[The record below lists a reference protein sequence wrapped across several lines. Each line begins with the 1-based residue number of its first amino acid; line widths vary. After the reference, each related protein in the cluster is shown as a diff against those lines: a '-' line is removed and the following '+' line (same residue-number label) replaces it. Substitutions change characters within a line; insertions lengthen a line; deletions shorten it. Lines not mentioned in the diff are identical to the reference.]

1 MEYSGEDEEYVNG
14 DHPFEEDDEE
24 EEGQINSKTGPVTEK
39 KIDPKSG
46 PLMSEPKMQVISTK
60 DPLPQVQTANLNI
73 IASMTVDIP
82 SFTERKDSAGANAVF
97 YNIVI
102 GFQKNNKTWT
112 IQKRYSE
119 FDALDKYLKD
129 IYPNM
134 PTLPG
139 KTLFKLS
146 QA

>member
-1 MEYSGEDEEYVNG
+1 M
-14 DHPFEEDDEE
+14 
-24 EEGQINSKTGPVTEK
+24 
-39 KIDPKSG
+39 
-46 PLMSEPKMQVISTK
+46 
-60 DPLPQVQTANLNI
+60 ANLNI

-97 YNIVI
+97 FNIVL

-134 PTLPG
+134 PSLPG

-146 QA
+146 EAKAIEDRRKVLIIYLKGLINRKDMRSCIIFRKFLNFETNFSQSQAFEAKKVA